1 MSCDILQYYLREFI
15 HVPVQ
20 VLNTVAGTNPA
31 VVAVFA
37 RALTTFSQLPRV
49 VEDSQDFNLPHASPQ
64 ALGGTGLYWDWTLD
78 WTLGLDM
85 HGLWMR
91 MVCSR

>member
-1 MSCDILQYYLREFI
+1 MLPSLRKWTPLAPTTTGLSVSPFTG
-15 HVPVQ
+15 
-20 VLNTVAGTNPA
+20 L
-31 VVAVFA
+31 
-37 RALTTFSQLPRV
+37 RAPNIVELSRV

-78 WTLGLDM
+78 WTLELDM

-91 MVCSR
+91 LVCSR